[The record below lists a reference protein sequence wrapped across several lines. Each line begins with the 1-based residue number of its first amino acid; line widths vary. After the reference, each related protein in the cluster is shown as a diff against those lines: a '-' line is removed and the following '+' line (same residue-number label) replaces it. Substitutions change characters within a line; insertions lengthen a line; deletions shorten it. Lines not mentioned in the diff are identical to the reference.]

1 MPARHGLN
9 VVTPLLGFF
18 LYDQLCGRLVS
29 NDPVPPGQVIEVFDR
44 GEIQHAD
51 GPTVLLADD
60 QVNERTGIRYALE
73 HDGFSVVAEAVDAS
87 GAVAAA
93 LEHRPQVCLLD
104 VDMPGGGVEA
114 ADRIVAQLPATKIA
128 MLSGAKSEQELV
140 AAIRAG
146 ADGFLLR
153 STPPDRLSVALTA
166 LLDGEATLPR
176 SLTGLLVTELRRSA
190 DDGLELRKSADD
202 GSDRV
207 VELPLAG
214 RKVPQRSG
222 VRYRMLY
229 APRFLR
235 HLVRRKRSG
244 MSLRQARRSA
254 RHRMAGYR

>member
-1 MPARHGLN
+1 
-9 VVTPLLGFF
+9 
-18 LYDQLCGRLVS
+18 
-29 NDPVPPGQVIEVFDR
+29 VIQVFDR
-44 GEIQHAD
+44 GESQHAD

-60 QVNERTGIRYALE
+60 QVSERTGIRYALE
-73 HDGFSVVAEAVDAS
+73 HAGFSVVAEAVDAS

-128 MLSGAKSEQELV
+128 MLSGSKSEQALV

-153 STPPDRLSVALTA
+153 STPPDRVSVALTA
-166 LLDGEATLPR
+166 LLHGEATLPR
-176 SLTGLLVTELRRSA
+176 SLTGLLVTELRRPPDS
-190 DDGLELRKSADD
+190 DRLELP
-202 GSDRV
+202 V
-207 VELPLAG
+207 NG
-214 RKVPQRSG
+214 RKVQQRSSI
-222 VRYRMLY
+222 RYRMLY

-235 HLVRRKRSG
+235 HFARRTSG
-244 MSLRQARRSA
+244 MTLRQAWMSA